1 MTQARTRIGFVG
13 VGSMGQCAHLRNYA
27 ALEDCE
33 VAAIAEIRPELARK
47 VAAKYGV
54 PSVYGDFREMLE
66 KERLDGLV
74 ASQPFSRHGVLVPEL
89 LKAGVPVFTEK
100 PIAASVEVGVRI
112 AEAVGSSGT
121 WLMVG
126 YHKRSD
132 PATMRARQEIERLK
146 KTGEL
151 GSLKYVRITMPAGD
165 WIAGGFNDLIKS
177 DESCP
182 ALESDPPAS
191 DMDENTWNE
200 YTRFVNYYIHQV
212 NLMRHL
218 LCEPYKVTHAD
229 PSGVLFVGESESGAA
244 CVIEMT
250 PYQTTIDWHESALVC
265 FEKGYV
271 KLELPAPLACNRAG
285 RVTIFSDPGGG
296 AAPETLVPTLP
307 WEHAMRRQAMNFL
320 AAIRGE
326 MAPLTEAEEAL
337 EDLKL
342 AREYIRLW
350 KREG

>member
-1 MTQARTRIGFVG
+1 MTTERIKIGFVG
-13 VGSMGQCAHLRNYA
+13 AGNMGQCAHLRNYA
-27 ALEDCE
+27 TIEGCE

-47 VAAKYGV
+47 VAAKHGV
-54 PSVYGDFREMLE
+54 PKVYGDFREMLE
-66 KERLDGLV
+66 KERLDGIV
-74 ASQPFSRHGVLVPEL
+74 ASQPFRRHGVLVPEL
-89 LKAGVPVFTEK
+89 LKAGIPVFTEK
-100 PIAASVEVGVRI
+100 PIAASVEVGARI
-112 AEAVGSSGT
+112 AEAVRGSGT

-132 PATMRARQEIERLK
+132 PATMRARKEIERLK

-151 GSLKYVRITMPAGD
+151 GRLKYVRITMPAGD

-177 DESCP
+177 DESYP
-182 ALESDPPAS
+182 ALESDPPAP

-229 PSGVLFVGESESGAA
+229 PSGVLLAGESESGAA
-244 CVIEMT
+244 CMIEMT
-250 PYQTTIDWHESALVC
+250 PYQTTIGWHESALVC
-265 FEKGYV
+265 FEKGFIN
-271 KLELPAPLACNRAG
+271 LELPAPLACNRSG
-285 RVTIFSDPGGG
+285 RVTVFSDPGG
-296 AAPETLVPTLP
+296 AAPTTLVPTMP

-326 MAPLTEAEEAL
+326 MEPLTGAEEAI

-342 AREYIRLW
+342 AREYIKLW
-350 KREG
+350 KGK